1 MGAIDLQEV
10 SDDEVAKS
18 SARESFNVD
27 RDSKSKKKEKKTSCG
42 LVTCIVILVLLTLL
56 GAISAVVWAVL
67 LADEEK
73 IVDDQINVVV
83 QDVVQ
88 EEPEEVPVEDTTDVV
103 EPDEP
108 SPVYLENIDQ
118 ILADLYAQIGK
129 VEFIELQEWPNEDE
143 YIVMSSLDA
152 IRVGHT
158 SNILTAL

>member
-1 MGAIDLQEV
+1 MGAIDLLEV

-42 LVTCIVILVLLTLL
+42 LVTCVVILVLLTLL

>member
-1 MGAIDLQEV
+1 M
-10 SDDEVAKS
+10 
-18 SARESFNVD
+18 
-27 RDSKSKKKEKKTSCG
+27 
-42 LVTCIVILVLLTLL
+42 
-56 GAISAVVWAVL
+56 
-67 LADEEK
+67 
-73 IVDDQINVVV
+73 VV

-88 EEPEEVPVEDTTDVV
+88 EEPEEVPVEDTADVV

-129 VEFIELQEWPNEDE
+129 VDFIELMEWPNEDE